1 MSLLLRAFHT
11 LHVSIDAPDQH
22 ASVCS
27 GAMRARSSLGQGW
40 PSLSE
45 RTVPIL
51 SAMSQMPA
59 CSRRFADSEK
69 QSSLPVCGPVSLT
82 CKHQL
87 PCLSL
92 FVSMSSFYLWTGFHF
107 HRSIRQ
113 GWNIISLQAS
123 CQAAA
128 SFPSHPC
135 KLSYLSTFYSLVLH
149 PMGSGT
155 QVSIPKTCSPSKR
168 LAYDNQLHQ
177 VLEEEGEKGIG

>member
-1 MSLLLRAFHT
+1 MHLSAVELWEPVVPWVRNARLCPKELPPFFQRCLKC
-11 LHVSIDAPDQH
+11 LHVLN
-22 ASVCS
+22 V
-27 GAMRARSSLGQGW
+27 
-40 PSLSE
+40 
-45 RTVPIL
+45 
-51 SAMSQMPA
+51 
-59 CSRRFADSEK
+59 FADSEK
-69 QSSLPVCGPVSLT
+69 QSSLPVCDPVSLT

-135 KLSYLSTFYSLVLH
+135 KLSYFSTFYSLVLH
-149 PMGSGT
+149 LMGSGT
-155 QVSIPKTCSPSKR
+155 QVSIPKTWSPSKR
-168 LAYDNQLHQ
+168 LAHDNHLHQ
-177 VLEEEGEKGIG
+177 VLEEEGEEGIG